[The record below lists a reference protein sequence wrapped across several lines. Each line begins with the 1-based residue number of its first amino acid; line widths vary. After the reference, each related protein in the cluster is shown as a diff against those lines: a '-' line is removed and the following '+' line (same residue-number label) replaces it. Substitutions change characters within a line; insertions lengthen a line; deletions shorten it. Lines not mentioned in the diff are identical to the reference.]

1 VDAYPNAII
10 NIHPALIPSFCGV
23 GCYGLHVHEKA
34 LAYGVKVSGATV
46 HFVSAECDG
55 GPIILQKAVEVLDG
69 DTPETLQ
76 RRIMEQCEWQLLPKA
91 VRLFCDGKLRVEGR
105 MVHIID

>member
-1 VDAYPNAII
+1 
-10 NIHPALIPSFCGV
+10 
-23 GCYGLHVHEKA
+23 
-34 LAYGVKVSGATV
+34 
-46 HFVSAECDG
+46 
-55 GPIILQKAVEVLDG
+55 VEVLDG